1 MKTKND
7 WNKIISDQQTSGLNI
22 ATYCRIHKIAPA
34 SFYKHRKLFS
44 KSVIFSKITPLLEE
58 AIPKLS
64 FTINE
69 NKVEVKNDITQEDL
83 AKILRALL
91 HD

>member
-1 MKTKND
+1 MKTKKD
-7 WNKIISDQQTSGLNI
+7 WNNIISDQQASGLKV
-22 ATYCRIHKIAPA
+22 ATYCRIHEIAPA

-44 KSVIFSKITPLLEE
+44 KSVVFSKITPLLEE

-69 NKVEVKNDITQEDL
+69 NKVEVNNDITQEDL